1 MLEEPVRQRSDGMN
15 HAPCAHMDIVAQ
27 SAEPFQPTTSCIDE
41 EHVFAD
47 GETLLKATLNVPLDA
62 HAVILLL
69 HAGSALRFGAA
80 SRFASEVL
88 GQAGFATLQ
97 VDLLTPAEEAELSAS
112 RHPEDHVP
120 LLSQRVG
127 TAVDWLAQARDTA
140 ALPVGLLATSME
152 TVPALMVAERS
163 GRVGAVVS
171 RGGCPDFA
179 RDAVGD
185 LRVPTLLI
193 VGRDEQARA
202 AELASEF
209 FARHLISP
217 AKSQRAR
224 SREGRP

>member
-1 MLEEPVRQRSDGMN
+1 MN
-15 HAPCAHMDIVAQ
+15 PAPWAHMDIVPQ
-27 SAEPFQPTTSCIDE
+27 SAESFRQCSSVDAE
-41 EHVFAD
+41 RVFAD
-47 GETLLKATLNVPLDA
+47 GETLLKATLNTPLDA
-62 HAVILLL
+62 HAVVLLI
-69 HAGSALRFGAA
+69 HAGSAQRFGAA

-120 LLSQRVG
+120 LLSQRVA
-127 TAVDWLAQARDTA
+127 TAVDWLGQERETA
-140 ALPVGLLATSME
+140 ALPIGLFATSLE
-152 TVPALMVAERS
+152 TIPALMAAERS
-163 GRVGAVVS
+163 RRVGAVVS
-171 RGGCPDFA
+171 QGGCPDFA
-179 RDAVGD
+179 QDAVGD

-217 AKSQRAR
+217 AKSQGPRL
-224 SREGRP
+224 RETRP